1 MTDEELIERLLGGC
15 SCNIDT
21 SPCMAEDDCR
31 LDMEAARRICALT
44 EQLAAAKRDAK
55 DAEAYA
61 AELESSAKWQPIE
74 TAPKDGTA
82 FLTFSRDAAN
92 NPREGVSG
100 IQSTSILV
108 MAWAYADPHPY
119 PVDEHGNW
127 HDFHCYHP
135 THWMPLPEA
144 PAT

>member
-55 DAEAYA
+55 EAEAYA
-61 AELESSAKWQPIE
+61 GGLEQRTKWQPIE
-74 TAPKDGTA
+74 TAPRDGTPV
-82 FLTFSRDAAN
+82 LLWGPWGEVGMWCYS
-92 NPREGVSG
+92 
-100 IQSTSILV
+100 
-108 MAWAYADPHPY
+108 HPIGWNDGY
-119 PVDEHGNW
+119 EALMHP
-127 HDFHCYHP
+127 P

-144 PAT
+144 PAS